1 MTARTRK
8 TTLSVVA
15 LDIAAAA
22 LYVCAIRWL
31 IPHGG
36 RWGGLVWLLSLIL
49 IAGFVMQ
56 SAILRRRLK
65 EK

>member
-1 MTARTRK
+1 MSTRVK
-8 TTLSVVA
+8 KMLTVLAVD
-15 LDIAAAA
+15 LGAAAF
-22 LYVCAIRWL
+22 YVCAIRWL

-36 RWGGLVWLLSLIL
+36 KGNGLVMVLSLIL